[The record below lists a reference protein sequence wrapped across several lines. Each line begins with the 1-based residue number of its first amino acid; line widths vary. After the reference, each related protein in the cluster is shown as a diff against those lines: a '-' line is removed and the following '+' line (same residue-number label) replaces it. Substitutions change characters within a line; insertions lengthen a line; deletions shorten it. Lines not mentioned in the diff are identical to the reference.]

1 MTMPEQ
7 KPEDKW
13 QTAKKMI
20 GVCITCVGIV
30 YVIVMLVNA
39 LSS

>member
-1 MTMPEQ
+1 MSEQ
-7 KPEDKW
+7 KSEGKW

-30 YVIVMLVNA
+30 YGIVALVNA